1 MPGGEKTGLERA
13 LSINMKTSGKWVRM
27 CLYGIKYG
35 YKIILEIK
43 DSQEKSYLSGQ
54 TGRRKRQDRN
64 TIRERIG
71 GEPIGRI
78 AIMQRQSRV
87 ASIWLDVLFISTR
100 IWYALVW
107 SATPQSGLSA
117 DIMRSRSPEGRTY

>member
-1 MPGGEKTGLERA
+1 MLHNR
-13 LSINMKTSGKWVRM
+13 TSGKWVRM

-64 TIRERIG
+64 TIRERSAREHSGKIVTMCQQKYG
-71 GEPIGRI
+71 VCREKILLWE
-78 AIMQRQSRV
+78 QRLLL
-87 ASIWLDVLFISTR
+87 SI
-100 IWYALVW
+100 
-107 SATPQSGLSA
+107 
-117 DIMRSRSPEGRTY
+117 